1 MKKKAKKTVKT
12 YSLVCE
18 IEFPEDCDCGFWFIG
33 PAAETDHHPATAGDY
48 SPFIDE
54 EVIMAKRAAI
64 LNGYAQACRAAL
76 ALDMEI
82 PVVYLADLST
92 VQAPQ
97 SFLSIECCA
106 MYLDGSYRVLLLDP
120 AVHQEDGE
128 IGISLLHELAHLY
141 LDTCGLG
148 GGFHHDYEDA
158 PLDVE
163 DVAEGFAREFG
174 VDPVGAVST
183 LIQQAME
190 LSDFLADQI
199 YTVDRSGESAIDK
212 TCAREVPAPQ

>member
-1 MKKKAKKTVKT
+1 MSKHFI
-12 YSLVCE
+12 LMRE
-18 IEFPEDCDCGFWFIG
+18 QEFPEDCDCGFWFIG
-33 PAAETDHHPATAGDY
+33 PAAETDHHPATSGDY
-48 SPFIDE
+48 EPFIDE
-54 EVIMAKRAAI
+54 AVVKTRGPAI
-64 LNGYAQACRAAL
+64 LKGYRTVCRAAKL
-76 ALDMEI
+76 LDMQV

-97 SFLSIECCA
+97 SFLSVECCA

-120 AVHQEDGE
+120 AVHEEDGE
-128 IGISLLHELAHLY
+128 IGISLLHELAHGY

-163 DVAEGFAREFG
+163 DVAEEFARDF
-174 VDPVGAVST
+174 VVNPARAIADLS
-183 LIQQAME
+183 QAARE

-199 YTVDRSGESAIDK
+199 YTVEIRIEDSVTVKHNPESTD
-212 TCAREVPAPQ
+212 TTSTREA

>member
-1 MKKKAKKTVKT
+1 MGTRGTRKKKTTVKT
-12 YSLVCE
+12 YELIRE
-18 IEFPEDCDCGFWFIG
+18 AEFPEDCTCGFWFIG
-33 PAAETDHHPATAGDY
+33 PKETTEYHPATTGDY
-48 SPFIDE
+48 EPFIDE
-54 EVIMAKRAAI
+54 GVVKTLRPSI
-64 LNGYAQACRAAL
+64 LEGYAQVCRAAL
-76 ALDMEI
+76 ALSMEI

-120 AVHQEDGE
+120 GVHQDDPNEVQ
-128 IGISLLHELAHLY
+128 ISLLHELAHGY

-163 DVAEGFAREFG
+163 DVAEEFAREFV
-174 VDPVGAVST
+174 VDPVGAVAT
-183 LIQQAME
+183 LIQQATE
-190 LSDFLADQI
+190 LSDFLADQV
-199 YTVDRSGESAIDK
+199 YTVDRSRETFCTES
-212 TCAREVPAPQ
+212 TSQ